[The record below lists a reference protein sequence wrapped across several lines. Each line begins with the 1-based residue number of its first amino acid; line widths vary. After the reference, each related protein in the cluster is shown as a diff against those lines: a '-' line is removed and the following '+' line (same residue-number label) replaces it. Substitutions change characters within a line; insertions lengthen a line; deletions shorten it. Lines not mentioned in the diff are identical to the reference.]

1 MRIGVLTSMIV
12 AAALVAAAP
21 AHAQRASLADRVS
34 ALEQQ
39 AMNTQANTD
48 ILNQLNQ
55 LRTQMQS
62 MEATIEQLQHS
73 NDQLK
78 QQIKDQYLDLDGRV
92 GRLEGGAGAGATPS
106 LPPANGT
113 APAVAPAAPGGK
125 PSAVAEPPPS
135 VHGDAGTLA
144 AAGDERAAYNV
155 AFDALKAG
163 KYADSANLFQNF
175 LQAYPNG
182 VYAPNA
188 LYWLGESYY
197 ATKNFQLAEAQ
208 FQDLIGR
215 YPTHDK
221 APGALLKL
229 GLSQYGEGRVQDAEQ
244 TLQQVGAKY
253 PGSDAARTAQD
264 RLQSIRLGQQLR

>member
-1 MRIGVLTSMIV
+1 M
-12 AAALVAAAP
+12 
-21 AHAQRASLADRVS
+21 
-34 ALEQQ
+34 
-39 AMNTQANTD
+39 
-48 ILNQLNQ
+48 
-55 LRTQMQS
+55 
-62 MEATIEQLQHS
+62 
-73 NDQLK
+73 
-78 QQIKDQYLDLDGRV
+78 
-92 GRLEGGAGAGATPS
+92 
-106 LPPANGT
+106 
-113 APAVAPAAPGGK
+113 
-125 PSAVAEPPPS
+125 
-135 VHGDAGTLA
+135 
-144 AAGDERAAYNV
+144 
-155 AFDALKAG
+155 
-163 KYADSANLFQNF
+163 
-175 LQAYPNG
+175 
-182 VYAPNA
+182 YAPNA

>member
-12 AAALVAAAP
+12 AATLVVAAP
-21 AHAQRASLADRVS
+21 VHAQRASLADRVS

-39 AMNTQANTD
+39 AMNSQGNTD
-48 ILNQLNQ
+48 MLNQLNQ

-62 MEATIEQLQHS
+62 MQSTIEQLQHE

-78 QQIKDQYLDLDGRV
+78 QQTKDQYLDLDGRLNQV
-92 GRLEGGAGAGATPS
+92 EKGAGASPS
-106 LPPANGT
+106 SPPANAA
-113 APAVAPAAPGGK
+113 APSVAPATK
-125 PSAVAEPPPS
+125 PASISESPPS
-135 VHGDAGTLA
+135 VHGDAGMLA
-144 AAGDERAAYNV
+144 ATGDERTNYNL

-175 LQAYPNG
+175 LQKYPNG

-197 ATKNFQLAEAQ
+197 ATKNFDLAEAQ
-208 FQDLIGR
+208 FRDLIGR

-221 APGALLKL
+221 AAGAMLKL
-229 GLSQYGEGRVQDAEQ
+229 GLAQYGEGRVQEAEQ
-244 TLQQVGAKY
+244 TLQQVIGKY

-264 RLQSIRLGQQLR
+264 RLQSIRIGQQLR